1 MQFVVIHGITVT
13 MPFLYS
19 VVYTAMLGGS
29 PCHHGMARP
38 RVVDGRDSLQLEVSC
53 EYIE

>member
-1 MQFVVIHGITVT
+1 MHIRLCEKFSL
-13 MPFLYS
+13 FLFS
-19 VVYTAMLGGS
+19 FDQEPMLGGY

-38 RVVDGRDSLQLEVSC
+38 RVADGRDGLQLVVSC